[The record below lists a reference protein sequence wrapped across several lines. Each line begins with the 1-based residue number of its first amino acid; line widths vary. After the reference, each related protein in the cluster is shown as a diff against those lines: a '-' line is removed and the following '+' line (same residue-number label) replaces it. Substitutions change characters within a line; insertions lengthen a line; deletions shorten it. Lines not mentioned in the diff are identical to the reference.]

1 MRVSVLL
8 CGASSALADHGQVD
22 VSVNPIR
29 RVVNL
34 LQAMQKKVEG
44 EGAKQKEV
52 HDKYM
57 CYCQTAGTTLSSS
70 IDNAGVKIPQVESAI
85 KEAVSQK
92 AQFEQELKDH
102 QVSRADAK
110 AAMDKATA
118 IRTKEAAEYAKE
130 SGELKT
136 NLSAMKKAITAIEKG
151 MSGSFLQSQTA
162 KVVERIA
169 IDSSD
174 MTNYDR
180 QLLVSF
186 LSGQDASE
194 YTPSS
199 GQITGILKE
208 MEETM
213 SKDLADMT
221 ANEEEAKANYA
232 ELMAAKTKEVEAST
246 KSIEEKTV
254 RVGNLGVEIEGMKN
268 DLSDTEQQLLEDKEF
283 LANMDTTC
291 EEKRKLYEEAVKM
304 RAEELVALADT
315 IKILNDDDALEL
327 FKKTLPGSSL
337 LQLHGQAV
345 HVARKALEI
354 IRKGRGEGSKSDHAA
369 YDLIAVALTGRKVNF
384 DKVIALVDKLVST
397 LRNEQLD
404 DNHKKEYCEGQFD
417 FTEDKKK
424 ELEQHLEDL
433 SSTVEN
439 SKEKIATLAD
449 ELKALADGLT
459 TLDKEVQ
466 EQTETRQEEH
476 SDYSDELA
484 SNSAAK
490 ELLGVAK
497 NRMNKFYNPAQ
508 YKAPPKRE
516 LSEQEQIAENMG
528 AFLQIKSRVS
538 HSDAPPPPPE
548 AVEAYQKKG
557 QESNGVV
564 AMIDLLIA
572 DLDKQIT
579 EAETTEKDAQAEY
592 EAFMKEAARKR
603 VTDSKAI
610 TDKEELKADT
620 EAELQA
626 AKDETRSKTK
636 ELMATEEYMG
646 SLHKECDWLLAN
658 YDLRKDARAGEI
670 DALNKAKAVLSG
682 ADFALVQTHKQGTLR
697 GS

>member
-1 MRVSVLL
+1 
-8 CGASSALADHGQVD
+8 
-22 VSVNPIR
+22 
-29 RVVNL
+29 
-34 LQAMQKKVEG
+34 
-44 EGAKQKEV
+44 
-52 HDKYM
+52 
-57 CYCQTAGTTLSSS
+57 
-70 IDNAGVKIPQVESAI
+70 
-85 KEAVSQK
+85 
-92 AQFEQELKDH
+92 
-102 QVSRADAK
+102 
-110 AAMDKATA
+110 
-118 IRTKEAAEYAKE
+118 
-130 SGELKT
+130 
-136 NLSAMKKAITAIEKG
+136 
-151 MSGSFLQSQTA
+151 
-162 KVVERIA
+162 
-169 IDSSD
+169 
-174 MTNYDR
+174 
-180 QLLVSF
+180 
-186 LSGQDASE
+186 
-194 YTPSS
+194 
-199 GQITGILKE
+199 
-208 MEETM
+208 
-213 SKDLADMT
+213 
-221 ANEEEAKANYA
+221 
-232 ELMAAKTKEVEAST
+232 
-246 KSIEEKTV
+246 
-254 RVGNLGVEIEGMKN
+254 MKN
-268 DLSDTEQQLLEDKEF
+268 DLSDTEQALLEDKDF

-337 LQLHGQAV
+337 LQLNAQAV
-345 HVARKALEI
+345 HVARKALAI
-354 IRKGRGEGSKSDHAA
+354 IRKGRGEGSKTDHAA
-369 YDLIAVALTGRKVNF
+369 YDMIALALTGRKVNF
-384 DKVIALVDKLVST
+384 DKVIALVDKLVGT
-397 LRNEQLD
+397 LRNEQSD
-404 DNHKKEYCEGQFD
+404 DDHKKEYCQMQFD

-433 SSTVEN
+433 SATIEN

-476 SDYSDELA
+476 SDYSDEMA

-508 YKAPPKRE
+508 YQAPPKRE
-516 LSEQEQIAENMG
+516 LSEQEQISENMG
-528 AFLQIKSRVS
+528 MSFAQINSHAS
-538 HSDAPPPPPE
+538 HSEAPPPPPE
-548 AVEAYQKKG
+548 AAAAYQKKG
-557 QESNGVV
+557 QESNGVI
-564 AMIDLLIA
+564 AMIDLLVA

-682 ADFALVQTHKQGTLR
+682 ADFALVQTRKQGTLR